1 MRSAPH
7 PNCIVCGSVGRSVY
21 RDLNDRMFS
30 APGKWSID
38 RCSNTACGTLW
49 LDPAPVPED
58 LGEAYRG
65 YFTHVAKTNPRL
77 SSLKRAYLTTRYAE
91 NGARGIMDRLGAAVF
106 ALRFRRRM
114 EADDQAAHTRK
125 PKGKAVFLDIGCGSG
140 DAMWLLS
147 ELGWETIGV
156 EFDAEAVAAARS
168 RGLTVHEGDLLD
180 QKLETGSFDAVQLS
194 HVIEHLPDPVAT
206 LKECH
211 RILKP
216 GGSVVIDVPQ
226 TWHYYTLGK
235 MALIAIDKWFAGWE
249 TQFTP
254 GQLEALAR
262 QAGGVV
268 DRTYGDWMVP
278 GLWYR
283 ALRKIL
289 LTRLG
294 WKLPMFPEPVPPL
307 ARLGEK
313 WRAWFGTRRLSLYTT
328 PTIGVIARKPEA

>member
-7 PNCIVCGSVGRSVY
+7 PNCIVCGSVGRSAY

-49 LDPAPVPED
+49 LNPAPVPED

-125 PKGKAVFLDIGCGSG
+125 PKGKAVFLDVGCGSG
-140 DAMWLLS
+140 DAMWLLG

-180 QKLETGSFDAVQLS
+180 QKLETGLFDAVQLS
-194 HVIEHLPDPVAT
+194 HVVEHLPDPVAT

-216 GGSVVIDVPQ
+216 GGVLIMLTPNAEGLTHSLFG
-226 TWHYYTLGK
+226 TNW
-235 MALIAIDKWFAGWE
+235 MALDPPRHLNI
-249 TQFTP
+249 FTVASMRSLL
-254 GQLEALAR
+254 G
-262 QAGGVV
+262 QAGFGRHEVTSSASGADRIATMSLAIRGRGHAEGGENPSWLHKRAGRFLHAVESLATLFSGRVGDQLVV
-268 DRTYGDWMVP
+268 R
-278 GLWYR
+278 
-283 ALRKIL
+283 
-289 LTRLG
+289 
-294 WKLPMFPEPVPPL
+294 
-307 ARLGEK
+307 
-313 WRAWFGTRRLSLYTT
+313 
-328 PTIGVIARKPEA
+328 ARKGRA